1 MYRFLFLHLLLAFL
15 LLPNPATKVY
25 AQSSTPTNILVLD
38 SLANRT
44 AERIVPTL
52 RNSVFDS
59 VTIVITPHLANYLI
73 RDALFNKLGSGIII
87 SEHSRNKC
95 SVSILDLSIKYSNN
109 PNSTDSLIREATC
122 SVNSSITTANGRI
135 FPLPEIRLNFRDT
148 ISRSKVGTLENTALP
163 FTQSQ
168 IPPLESSFWDEIAEP
183 VIYVSSAALTVFL
196 LFSVRSN

>member
-1 MYRFLFLHLLLAFL
+1 MYRFLFLHLLLSFL
-15 LLPNPATKVY
+15 LLPTLATNVY
-25 AQSSTPTNILVLD
+25 AQNSLTNILVLD

-44 AERIVPTL
+44 AQLIVPAL
-52 RNSVFDS
+52 RNSIADS
-59 VTIVITPHLANYLI
+59 VTIAISPHQADYLI
-73 RDALFNKLGSGIII
+73 KDALFNKLGSGIII
-87 SEHSRNKC
+87 SEHARNKC

-109 PNSTDSLIREATC
+109 QNSTDSLIREAAC

-135 FPLPEIRLNFRDT
+135 LPLPEIRFKFRDT
-148 ISRSKVGTLENTALP
+148 IARSSVGTLENTSLP